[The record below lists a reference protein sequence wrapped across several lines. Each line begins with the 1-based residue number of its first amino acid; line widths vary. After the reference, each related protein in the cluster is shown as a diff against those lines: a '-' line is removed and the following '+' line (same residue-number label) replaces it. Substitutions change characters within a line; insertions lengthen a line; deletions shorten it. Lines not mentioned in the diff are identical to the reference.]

1 MGTPGT
7 RKRAWAAV
15 RGRRTTSYLLA
26 ITTAAVVV
34 LGAVRAVTAPP
45 AQGKSRPI
53 SAVDTRLILRPR
65 TVVRGA
71 IIGHLQAR
79 LAASPLIPG
88 SNRLAVSI
96 LDGAAPLTGARVDIV
111 ATMTGM
117 PMRPIVL
124 TARPVRPGGYL
135 ATGELPMFGT
145 WQLTVH
151 IERRGAAPAW
161 HRFTVSLNLP
171 AGLLAPSGAPGT
183 TH

>member
-1 MGTPGT
+1 MGMPGT
-7 RKRAWAAV
+7 RKRTRLVV
-15 RGRRTTSYLLA
+15 RGRRTISCVLA
-26 ITTAAVVV
+26 VTTAAVVV

-45 AQGKSRPI
+45 AQGKSRPD

-65 TVVRGA
+65 TVVQGA
-71 IIGHLQAR
+71 IVGHLQAR

-96 LDGAAPLTGARVDIV
+96 LDGAAPLAGARVDIV
-111 ATMTGM
+111 ATMPGM
-117 PMRPIVL
+117 SMRPIVI
-124 TARPVRPGGYL
+124 AAHPIRPGGYL
-135 ATGELPMFGT
+135 ASAQLPMFGT

-161 HRFTVSLNLP
+161 HRFTVSLSLP

-183 TH
+183 AH